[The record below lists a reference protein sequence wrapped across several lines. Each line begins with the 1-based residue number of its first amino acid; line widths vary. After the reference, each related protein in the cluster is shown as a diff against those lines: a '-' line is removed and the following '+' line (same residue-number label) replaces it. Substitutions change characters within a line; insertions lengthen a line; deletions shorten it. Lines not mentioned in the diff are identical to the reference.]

1 MPSTSAGPRIV
12 QPPALPPVDTMMY
25 LFDCTMDPGD
35 LALTQAHQA
44 MQIHKFCTVD
54 NCLVR
59 RRARQILVDKG
70 QMVLGPRANPSPA
83 TEVRWAP

>member
-1 MPSTSAGPRIV
+1 MPSTSAGPRNV
-12 QPPALPPVDTMMY
+12 QPLRCPVDTMMI

-59 RRARQILVDKG
+59 RRARQILVDQG
-70 QMVLGPRANPSPA
+70 QMVLGPRANPYPGA
-83 TEVRWAP
+83 

>member
-1 MPSTSAGPRIV
+1 
-12 QPPALPPVDTMMY
+12 MY

-35 LALTQAHQA
+35 LALPQAHQA

-59 RRARQILVDKG
+59 RRARQILVDQG
-70 QMVLGPRANPSPA
+70 QMVLGTRA
-83 TEVRWAP
+83 AP

>member
-1 MPSTSAGPRIV
+1 
-12 QPPALPPVDTMMY
+12 MMY

-35 LALTQAHQA
+35 LALPQAHQA

-59 RRARQILVDKG
+59 RRARQILVEKG
-70 QMVLGPRANPSPA
+70 QMVLDHRATHHPCP
-83 TEVRWAP
+83 

>member
-1 MPSTSAGPRIV
+1 MGPAYPRRTPSAAPDRELS
-12 QPPALPPVDTMMY
+12 QPPALPSVDTMMY

-35 LALTQAHQA
+35 LGLPQAHQA

-59 RRARQILVDKG
+59 RRARQVLVEKG
-70 QMVLGPRANPSPA
+70 QMVLDDRARHP
-83 TEVRWAP
+83 